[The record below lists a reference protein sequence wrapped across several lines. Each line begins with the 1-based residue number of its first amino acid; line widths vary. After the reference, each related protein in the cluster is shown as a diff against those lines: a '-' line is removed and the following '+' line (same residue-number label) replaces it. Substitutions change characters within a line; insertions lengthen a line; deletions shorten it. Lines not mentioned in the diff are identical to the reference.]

1 MIVER
6 ENLVARPWLGVMI
19 KESQRNV
26 VARPRLAVKRV
37 IEGVKDLT
45 GQDKEW
51 ICSDKERM

>member
-45 GQDKEW
+45 GQHKEW